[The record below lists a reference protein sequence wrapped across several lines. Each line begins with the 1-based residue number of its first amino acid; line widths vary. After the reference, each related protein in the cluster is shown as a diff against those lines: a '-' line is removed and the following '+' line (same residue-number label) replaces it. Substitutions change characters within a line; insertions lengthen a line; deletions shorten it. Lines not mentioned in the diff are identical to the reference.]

1 MPFPFESGWVNKIR
15 NIDPNRV
22 TPDDAERLQSILR
35 CFRKWGLFP
44 ESSRGGIRTND
55 ENREIYFY
63 FLQDQPGAA
72 YQETYIGFLA
82 PTFYEERHGE
92 AARMQGRSE
101 QSITSRELYPMELV
115 LNIKRECEF
124 RPDAVDDLNQY
135 DGGTYRR
142 AYIPGASQDGFG
154 KVWIVEFEETWN
166 CKEVWF
172 EKTEAIR
179 RCIPPPRR

>member
-22 TPDDAERLQSILR
+22 TPDDAEWLRSILSHLLE
-35 CFRKWGLFP
+35 WNLFP
-44 ESSRGGIRTND
+44 EPSRGGIRTND

-82 PTFYEERHGE
+82 PILYEEKHGPRAE
-92 AARMQGRSE
+92 ERGRPDH
-101 QSITSRELYPMELV
+101 SITSRKLYPMELV
-115 LNIKRECEF
+115 LNIKRECKF
-124 RPDAVDDLNQY
+124 NPDAVDDLNQY

-142 AYIPGASQDGFG
+142 AYIPGASRDGFG